1 MRESTDEKWVSWY
14 QSFDE
19 KYGSEQRQE
28 WYSEAAT
35 AYRWARPQ
43 YPDALIEKVWQQA
56 NLSPQSSMLE
66 IGCGPGI
73 ATAAF
78 AAKGLSIVAV
88 EPSSA
93 ACELARKSCR
103 ESDAA
108 NTPNTKRPSQRV
120 TVINSTFEDFSLAHQ
135 KFDAVLAATSFHWI
149 PPEIACQKSAAALK
163 PNGSLILLWATP
175 LQPSEEICQ
184 YLSCVYE
191 QYGLSALGKEQH
203 RTQAHY
209 QSSFEIFAKAVN
221 ESGCFQTTSVDM
233 QKHQSIYS
241 IEKYLALL
249 STLSHYIALEE
260 QLRNDLFIA
269 IGERLAE
276 KLETGALTTTHWFAN
291 QVAPLKI

>member
-103 ESDAA
+103 EGDAA
-108 NTPNTKRPSQRV
+108 NTSNTQRPSQRV
-120 TVINSTFEDFSLAHQ
+120 TVINSTFEDYSLAHQ

-175 LQPSEEICQ
+175 PQPSEEICQ

-191 QYGLSALGKEQH
+191 QYGLSELGKEQH
-203 RTQAHY
+203 RTQDHY
-209 QSSFEIFAKAVN
+209 QGSFEIFAKAVN
-221 ESGCFQTTSVDM
+221 ESGFFPTTSVDM

-276 KLETGALTTTHWFAN
+276 RLETGALTTTHWFAN
-291 QVAPLKI
+291 QVAPLKL

>member
-1 MRESTDEKWVSWY
+1 MQESTDEKWVSWY

-19 KYGSEQRQE
+19 NYGAEQRQT
-28 WYSEAAT
+28 WYSQAAT

-43 YPDALIEKVWQQA
+43 YPDALIEKVWRQA
-56 NLSPQSSMLE
+56 NLSEQSSMLE

-103 ESDAA
+103 EGDSA
-108 NTPNTKRPSQRV
+108 NTMQRPSQRV
-120 TVINSTFEDFSLAHQ
+120 TVINSSFEDYPLAQQ
-135 KFDAVLAATSFHWI
+135 KFDAVLAATSFHWVS
-149 PPEIACQKSAAALK
+149 PEIACQKSAAALK
-163 PNGSLILLWATP
+163 PSGSLILLWATP
-175 LQPSEEICQ
+175 PQPSEEICQ
-184 YLSCVYE
+184 YLSPVYE
-191 QYGLSALGKEQH
+191 RYGLSELGKEQY
-203 RTQAHY
+203 RPQAHY
-209 QSSFEIFAKAVN
+209 QSSFEVFAN
-221 ESGCFQTTSVDM
+221 TISESGFFHLTTVDM
-233 QKHQSIYS
+233 QQHQSIYS

-260 QLRNDLFIA
+260 QLQNDLLIA

-291 QVAPLKI
+291 QVAPLKA